1 MSIQRRPHPFLVAA
15 GIHAALVLPLAV
27 LTRLTPVC
35 LPGLIDYNADL
46 EALLFGTAPALA
58 AGFSLTPTHPTTWRL
73 FWIWGLTQ
81 LLHLPDGPGQLPNI
95 LTLGFLIALAF
106 RVAYSRCDRLSQ
118 KAALGVGL
126 ALLALSAA
134 ALTTAIGA
142 RLHDFPLRNDGR
154 LAGVLAVLGLA
165 LIQWLGLTPGAVAAK
180 ARQGMRQLITL
191 FARPEALLIAAGG
204 VIRLLF
210 PYDLMELTL
219 GVGLWVTG
227 FILLG
232 WRFGLNQPTQH

>member
-1 MSIQRRPHPFLVAA
+1 
-15 GIHAALVLPLAV
+15 
-27 LTRLTPVC
+27 
-35 LPGLIDYNADL
+35 
-46 EALLFGTAPALA
+46 
-58 AGFSLTPTHPTTWRL
+58 
-73 FWIWGLTQ
+73 
-81 LLHLPDGPGQLPNI
+81 
-95 LTLGFLIALAF
+95 
-106 RVAYSRCDRLSQ
+106 
-118 KAALGVGL
+118 
-126 ALLALSAA
+126 A